1 MRKRASSST
10 VCRTTVRLLADA
22 LRLISLGLRSRS
34 HLAAENLFLR
44 KQLALYQER
53 RVKPRRADDA
63 LRITLVTLSRLIDWR
78 AVLTIVKPDTL
89 IRWHRKGFRLFWRWK
104 SRAPGRPPLPLDVQ
118 RLIAVMARANTMWG
132 EERIAAELRLKL
144 GLCVSPRTVRRYMPR
159 GGRPRHGVSSQRWST
174 FVRNHAEA
182 ILACDFFVTI
192 TATFRTLYVFVVLDV
207 GTRRIVHWN
216 VTEHPT
222 AEWTV
227 QQFRA
232 IVPGDQPQR
241 FLIHDRDSIY
251 SAAVDDAVRAM
262 GLTVLKTPVRCPQA
276 NAFCE
281 RLIGTMRRECLDWL
295 IVLNERHLRCVLRE
309 WVGHYN
315 QARPHAS
322 LGPGIPDIPLDRLA
336 QPNGHQIP
344 DGQRVIATPILGGLH
359 HEYRLATNSRV
370 NRVTCG
376 ST

>member
-10 VCRTTVRLLADA
+10 VCRTTVRLLADV

-53 RVKPRRADDA
+53 RVKPRCADDA
-63 LRITLVTLSRLIDWR
+63 GRITLVTLSRLIDWR

-159 GGRPRHGVSSQRWST
+159 GGRPRHGVSSQQWST

-207 GTRRIVHWN
+207 GTRRIAHWN

-227 QQFRA
+227 QQFRG
-232 IVPGDQPQR
+232 ILPGDQPQR

-315 QARPHAS
+315 QARPHTS
-322 LGPGIPDIPLDRLA
+322 LGPGIPDIPLDRLVH
-336 QPNGHQIP
+336 PSGHQVP

-359 HEYRLATNSRV
+359 HEYDLKPIAA
-370 NRVTCG
+370 
-376 ST
+376 